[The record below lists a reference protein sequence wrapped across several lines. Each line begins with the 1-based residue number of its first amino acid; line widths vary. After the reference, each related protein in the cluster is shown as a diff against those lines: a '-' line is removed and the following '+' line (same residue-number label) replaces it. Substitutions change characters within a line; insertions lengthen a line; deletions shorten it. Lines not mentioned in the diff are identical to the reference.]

1 MPVIFGKAPGK
12 IILFGEHAVVYGQ
25 PAIAMPVSR
34 VNATARVTPN
44 ISASP
49 GLVRMIA
56 PDIDL
61 DAPLDH
67 LAEDHPLASAVRA
80 TLAEVSPHHTPAF
93 TIQINSTIPISAGMG
108 SGAAVT
114 VAIIRALSAFLGRPL
129 SEPRISELAFE
140 VEKIHHG
147 TPSGIDNTVIAYR
160 KPVYFQKGMPLE
172 ILQVEKSTHWVIA
185 DSGEKTPTKTTV
197 SAVRD
202 LYENNPQVYGEIFD
216 QMGTLSNDA
225 RPALISGDLPT
236 LGQLMNKNQALLQSL
251 QVSSAKLDDLCQA
264 ALAAGALGAKLSGG
278 GRGGNMIALAAQED
292 CDRISQALEEAGAT
306 KTIVTTLGEATE

>member
-1 MPVIFGKAPGK
+1 MPIIFGKAPGK

-34 VNATARVTPN
+34 VNATARATPN

-49 GLVRMIA
+49 GLVRMVA

-61 DAPLDH
+61 DTPLDH

-129 SEPRISELAFE
+129 SDQRISELAFE

-147 TPSGIDNTVIAYR
+147 NPSGIDNTVIAFQ
-160 KPVYFQKGMPLE
+160 KPVYFQKGIPSE
-172 ILQVEKSTHWVIA
+172 ILRVKKPTHWVIA

-197 SAVRD
+197 AAVRD
-202 LYENNPQVYGEIFD
+202 LYEDNPESFEEIFNRI
-216 QMGTLSNDA
+216 GAISNEA
-225 RPALISGDLPT
+225 RPALVNGDLLI
-236 LGQLMNKNQALLQSL
+236 LGRLMNENQTLLKSL
-251 QVSSAKLDDLCQA
+251 QVSSEELDGLCQA
-264 ALAAGALGAKLSGG
+264 ALDAGALGAKLSGG
-278 GRGGNMIALAAQED
+278 GRGGNMIALAAQEE
-292 CDRISQALEEAGAT
+292 CDRISQALEAAGAT
-306 KTIVTTLGEATE
+306 QTIVTTLREATE

>member
-44 ISASP
+44 ISAAP
-49 GLVRMIA
+49 GLVRLVA

-67 LAEDHPLASAVRA
+67 LSEDHPLASAVRM

-93 TIQINSTIPISAGMG
+93 TIQIDSTIPIAAGMG

-129 SEPRISELAFE
+129 SDSRISELAFE

-147 TPSGIDNTVIAYR
+147 TPSGIDNTVIAYG
-160 KPVYFQKGMPLE
+160 KPVYFQKEMPTE
-172 ILQVEKSTHWVIA
+172 ILQIEKPTHWVIA

-197 SAVRD
+197 AAVRD
-202 LYENNPQVYGEIFD
+202 MYENDPLHYGQTFD
-216 QMGTLSNDA
+216 RIGAISEEA
-225 RPALISGDLPT
+225 RPALITGDLKT
-236 LGQLMNKNQALLQSL
+236 LGRLMNENQTLLNSL
-251 QVSSAKLDDLCQA
+251 QVGSEKLDRLCQA
-264 ALAAGALGAKLSGG
+264 ALDAGALGAKLSGG
-278 GRGGNMIALAAQED
+278 GRGGNMIALAAQEN
-292 CDRISQALEEAGAT
+292 CDRISQVLAAAGAAQ
-306 KTIVTTLGEATE
+306 TIVTTLRETVP

>member
-1 MPVIFGKAPGK
+1 MPVVFGKAPGK

-49 GLVRMIA
+49 GLVRLIA

-67 LAEDHPLASAVRA
+67 LDEDHPLASAVRA

-129 SEPRISELAFE
+129 SEHRTSELAFE
-140 VEKIHHG
+140 VEKIYHG
-147 TPSGIDNTVIAYR
+147 TPSGIDTTVITYQ
-160 KPVYFQKGMPLE
+160 KPVYFRKEMPPE
-172 ILQVEKSTHWVIA
+172 ILQVKKPTHWIIA
-185 DSGEKTPTKTTV
+185 DSGEKTPTIAAVT
-197 SAVRD
+197 AVRG
-202 LYENNPQVYGEIFD
+202 LYEGNPQSYGEIFSRIGAIAD
-216 QMGTLSNDA
+216 AA
-225 RPALISGDLPT
+225 RPALVNGDLQA
-236 LGQLMNKNQALLQSL
+236 LGQLMNENQSLLQSL
-251 QVSSAKLDDLCQA
+251 QVSSVMLDSLCQA
-264 ALAAGALGAKLSGG
+264 ALDAGAKGAKLSGG

-306 KTIVTTLGEATE
+306 QTIVTTLREAVE

>member
-44 ISASP
+44 ISAAP

-56 PDIDL
+56 PDIGL

-67 LAEDHPLASAVRA
+67 LAEDHPLASAVHA

-114 VAIIRALSAFLGRPL
+114 AAIIRALSAFLGRPL
-129 SEPRISELAFE
+129 SEQRTSELAFE
-140 VEKIHHG
+140 VEKLHHG
-147 TPSGIDNTVIAYR
+147 TPSGIDNTVIAYQ
-160 KPVYFQKGMPLE
+160 KPVYFQKGMPPE
-172 ILQVEKSTHWVIA
+172 ILQVSKPTHWVVA

-197 SAVRD
+197 AAVRD
-202 LYENNPQVYGEIFD
+202 LYEDNPESIEEIFNRI
-216 QMGTLSNDA
+216 GAISNEA
-225 RPALISGDLPT
+225 RPALVNGDLLI
-236 LGQLMNKNQALLQSL
+236 LGRLMNENQTLLKSL
-251 QVSSAKLDDLCQA
+251 QISSEELDGLCQT
-264 ALAAGALGAKLSGG
+264 ALDAGALGAKLSGG

-292 CDRISQALEEAGAT
+292 CDRISQALEAAGAT
-306 KTIVTTLGEATE
+306 QTIVTSLREATE